1 MRSLR
6 SLLLA
11 RGPGCTEVEI
21 KDEEN
26 KELEAGLAAKEAAI
40 ILKLRLN
47 QERIQEVERELVAF
61 RRFHGAH
68 QRVQEAR
75 CAAAGARRR

>member
-1 MRSLR
+1 MRPFKPLYQSPSPFRLR
-6 SLLLA
+6 S
-11 RGPGCTEVEI
+11 RSIV
-21 KDEEN
+21 
-26 KELEAGLAAKEAAI
+26 
-40 ILKLRLN
+40 LKLRHN